1 MNRGCARGHALEK
14 RDLVPEPYQT
24 DAQKLH
30 QLEAALEQ
38 CERFGLANRYVSAI
52 MHEVNN
58 PLEAIINLVYI
69 TKAQKDNPA
78 IVAENMETIEQQL
91 ALLSKVTSQALAFHR
106 KEVEAKE
113 WDLVAIAE
121 SALKLHAG
129 KIARRRATTHTRFD
143 GHAPVRVMGTEIL
156 QVLSNLILNALDA
169 LPSVDGRIHV
179 RVRTRGK
186 FVHIVIAD
194 NGSGIPAHIAPRLFE
209 PYLTSKPQGTG
220 LGLWL
225 SKRII
230 AKHRG
235 RLAFR
240 SSLREGRRGTAF
252 RIVLPRTESA
262 PGLLEA
268 ESASSVDATTQP
280 AAKVLSEPIEMH
292 PTHSSFREK
301 AKPA

>member
-1 MNRGCARGHALEK
+1 MPK
-14 RDLVPEPYQT
+14 SYQT
-24 DAQKLH
+24 DAHKLR
-30 QLEAALEQ
+30 QLEAALER
-38 CERFGLANRYVSAI
+38 CERFGLANRYISAI

-58 PLEAIINLVYI
+58 PLEAITNLVYI
-69 TKAQKDNPA
+69 TKNHKDNPTV
-78 IVAENMETIEQQL
+78 VAENMETIEQQL

-121 SALKLHAG
+121 SALKLHAA
-129 KIARRRATTHTRFD
+129 KIARHRATTHTRFD

-169 LPSVDGRIHV
+169 LPSEDGRIHV

-194 NGSGIPAHIAPRLFE
+194 NGSGIPEHIAPRLFE
-209 PYLTSKPQGTG
+209 PYLTSKPEGTG

-235 RLAFR
+235 QLAFR
-240 SSLREGRRGTAF
+240 SSQREGRRGTAF
-252 RIVLPRTESA
+252 RIVLPLTGSA
-262 PGLLEA
+262 PGLAEG
-268 ESASSVDATTQP
+268 ESASSVDAITPPTT
-280 AAKVLSEPIEMH
+280 KVLSEPIEMH
-292 PTHSSFREK
+292 PTHSSVREK

>member
-1 MNRGCARGHALEK
+1 
-14 RDLVPEPYQT
+14 VPKSHQP
-24 DAQKLH
+24 DAQKLR
-30 QLEAALEQ
+30 QLETALEE
-38 CERFGLANRYVSAI
+38 CEKFGLANRYVSAI

-58 PLEAIINLVYI
+58 PLEAITNLVYI
-69 TKAQKDNPA
+69 TKTHRDDPA

-91 ALLSKVTSQALAFHR
+91 AVLSKVTSQALAFHR

-121 SALKLHAG
+121 SALKLHAA
-129 KIARRRATTHTRFD
+129 KIARHRATTHTRFD

-169 LPSVDGRIHV
+169 LPSEDGRIHV

-209 PYLTSKPQGTG
+209 PYLTSKPRGTG

-230 AKHRG
+230 AKHG
-235 RLAFR
+235 GQLAFR
-240 SSLREGRRGTAF
+240 SSLRDGRQGTAF
-252 RIVLPRTESA
+252 RIVLPRIEWPDLSK
-262 PGLLEA
+262 G
-268 ESASSVDATTQP
+268 ESASSVDATTP
-280 AAKVLSEPIEMH
+280 PIVKLLSEPLEMH
-292 PTHSSFREK
+292 PTHSSVREK